1 MLEVV
6 TLSMM
11 RLLVAAVVLIT
22 GATSGRRVT
31 GENCS
36 VTEAATL
43 TTSSPET
50 GSLVAGV
57 DLVSDTAHIFTETTQ
72 TPPYCS
78 GCRVNHDAVNDV
90 GDSNDQGNTNNTND
104 LDGLSSQEEVSDQA
118 NMNNTIDQARTTDQ
132 VGPTT
137 KREDTNQPT
146 LHLSYS
152 PCEENETPT
161 TTQPPTANSSR
172 PPNQTEV
179 TDPPEHQPAVSAEL
193 KNQIMDILD
202 IVRPIF
208 EAVSVFLTLLSAY
221 VYSLPI
227 LRCPTTLYLL
237 ALNAAD
243 AVCGL
248 VPVVYAAWRNA
259 DSRAR
264 EREVYHYGSM
274 FGALLVGVSCRRMVY
289 CFTLL
294 LNVERFFVI
303 AFPLQARHMK
313 IVRYPKV
320 RLVVV
325 VVVVVVVVMMMIMMM
340 MMMLATTAA
349 AATTTTTMMMMI

>member
-1 MLEVV
+1 MDEA
-6 TLSMM
+6 SCGGG
-11 RLLVAAVVLIT
+11 RLDISR
-22 GATSGRRVT
+22 ATSGQRVT

-118 NMNNTIDQARTTDQ
+118 NMNNAIDQAITTDQ

-146 LHLSYS
+146 LHLNYS

-179 TDPPEHQPAVSAEL
+179 TAPPEHQPAVSAEL
-193 KNQIMDILD
+193 KNQIMDHPRHRQTHLRSCFRLPD
-202 IVRPIF
+202 LAERVR
-208 EAVSVFLTLLSAY
+208 V
-221 VYSLPI
+221 LPPH
-227 LRCPTTLYLL
+227 PTMPHH
-237 ALNAAD
+237 ALPP
-243 AVCGL
+243 G
-248 VPVVYAAWRNA
+248 PQR
-259 DSRAR
+259 
-264 EREVYHYGSM
+264 G
-274 FGALLVGVSCRRMVY
+274 
-289 CFTLL
+289 
-294 LNVERFFVI
+294 
-303 AFPLQARHMK
+303 
-313 IVRYPKV
+313 
-320 RLVVV
+320 
-325 VVVVVVVVMMMIMMM
+325 
-340 MMMLATTAA
+340 
-349 AATTTTTMMMMI
+349 